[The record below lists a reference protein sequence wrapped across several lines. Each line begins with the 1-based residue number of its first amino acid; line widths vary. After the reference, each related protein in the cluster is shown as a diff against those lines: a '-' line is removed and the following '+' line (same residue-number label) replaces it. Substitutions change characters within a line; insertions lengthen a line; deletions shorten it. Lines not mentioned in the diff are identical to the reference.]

1 MEITDRQV
9 SPDLE
14 CPIMLVLML
23 VCEIERIQNTGQ
35 SKGSTWTINREKG
48 AASSTFQFCEVHMR
62 LSHHPDREGELE
74 IGT

>member
-1 MEITDRQV
+1 MIITDRQV

-35 SKGSTWTINREKG
+35 SKGSTWTINRENG
-48 AASSTFQFCEVHMR
+48 SSIFNFSILRRTYAPFPASIS
-62 LSHHPDREGELE
+62 
-74 IGT
+74 